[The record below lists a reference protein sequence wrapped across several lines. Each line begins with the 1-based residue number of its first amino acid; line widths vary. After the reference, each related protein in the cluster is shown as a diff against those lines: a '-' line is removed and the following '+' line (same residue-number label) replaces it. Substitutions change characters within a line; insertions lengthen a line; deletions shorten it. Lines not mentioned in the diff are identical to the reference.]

1 MFLCVTATAGLY
13 GASYN
18 SRHCL
23 NFYSTMMVVMLLAQC
38 ALLVGYFADK
48 RWKKKLPEDDT
59 GEAARVRF
67 FFKILVSA
75 GLLSNHA
82 HVA

>member
-1 MFLCVTATAGLY
+1 
-13 GASYN
+13 
-18 SRHCL
+18 
-23 NFYSTMMVVMLLAQC
+23 MMVVMLLAQC